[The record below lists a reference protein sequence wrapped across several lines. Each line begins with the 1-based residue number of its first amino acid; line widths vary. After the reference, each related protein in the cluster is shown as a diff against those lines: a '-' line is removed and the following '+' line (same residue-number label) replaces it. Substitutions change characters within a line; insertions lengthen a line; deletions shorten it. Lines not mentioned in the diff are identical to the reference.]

1 MIILL
6 GLSKKETFMN
16 LNVEKWKEFR
26 IGDFFDA
33 YTGEDLVLRDNN
45 AGNIPVC
52 THSSE
57 NNGVG
62 AYVCEI
68 PERELFSCE
77 RSICLADRGTFHATV
92 QTRDYYIGTRVKSLV
107 LKDNINISVLP
118 LFFITTLLNNESY
131 RYSYGRNCTNRVE
144 DIVIKLP
151 EDKNGEPDWDLMEKY
166 IISLKYKKI
175 TTNIHKKLIDL
186 NINTWVEYRFDHL
199 FRIIKGTRLIK
210 EDMEDGNVNYL
221 GAISGNNG
229 VRQKISCQESD
240 LYAPNC
246 ITVNYNGS
254 VGEAFYQKDPFWA
267 SDDVNVLYA
276 KDCWQLN
283 VYRAMFIITII
294 KANKYKYDYGR
305 KWTMEK
311 MKESTILLPSKAD
324 GTPDWD
330 WMENYIKSLPYSD
343 RI

>member
-1 MIILL
+1 MISIPLKHIKIFQKEE
-6 GLSKKETFMN
+6 LSD
-16 LNVEKWKEFR
+16 
-26 IGDFFDA
+26 G
-33 YTGEDLVLRDNN
+33 
-45 AGNIPVC
+45 GNTPFIVN
-52 THSSE
+52 SAE

-62 AYVCEI
+62 GYSTLNPTEKGGIITFSDTTEGNTFFVQPNDFIGFAHVQGMY
-68 PERELFSCE
+68 PKHRKWSTNQLLFLST
-77 RSICLADRGTFHATV
+77 ILIFV
-92 QTRDYYIGTRVKSLV
+92 NK
-107 LKDNINISVLP
+107 N
-118 LFFITTLLNNESY
+118 
-131 RYSYGRNCTNRVE
+131 RYNYGRKMTRENILATTVL
-144 DIVIKLP
+144 LP
-151 EDKNGEPDWDLMEKY
+151 SDNNDEPDWIWIDKY
-166 IISLKYKKI
+166 ISSLHAKKVTTKIASCQNTIDIISWRSFRLDKLFDLK
-175 TTNIHKKLIDL
+175 
-186 NINTWVEYRFDHL
+186 
-199 FRIIKGTRLIK
+199 KGTRLIK

-276 KDCWQLN
+276 KDWWQLN